1 MGINALE
8 CPVAHSSPH
17 LLSNKPHCR
26 HLCMGTFT
34 LSSLS
39 HCSSRNP
46 SCGHHTTLVHGHFRK
61 FWHKRLMIKR
71 HKRLMIKTVSLM
83 IQAKDTKCFRY
94 FQYLSYLGGVV
105 MDSLSLLFIRWPTF
119 TWLAFARNFVVSLVN
134 KTIDSHLF
142 TTCSHFYTSL
152 TQAHISRNIDSFCDL

>member
-1 MGINALE
+1 MLFWEHIDCRPLFSSSSRSVYMHISNLE
-8 CPVAHSSPH
+8 CPIAHNDARETAQGRLPWFDNGMN
-17 LLSNKPHCR
+17 NKNGN
-26 HLCMGTFT
+26 LGT
-34 LSSLS
+34 SAY
-39 HCSSRNP
+39 
-46 SCGHHTTLVHGHFRK
+46 
-61 FWHKRLMIKR
+61 WKRDTQPKMT
-71 HKRLMIKTVSLM
+71 H
-83 IQAKDTKCFRY
+83 AKDIKWLRY

-142 TTCSHFYTSL
+142 TTCSHFCTSL

>member
-1 MGINALE
+1 MATLLHLCMGTFNHSGSRRQAAAHITISGS
-8 CPVAHSSPH
+8 PSSHSSPH

-105 MDSLSLLFIRWPTF
+105 MCSLSLFIIHWPTS
-119 TWLAFARNFVVSLVN
+119 T
-134 KTIDSHLF
+134 
-142 TTCSHFYTSL
+142 
-152 TQAHISRNIDSFCDL
+152 